1 MTNKDLYSALSNV
14 DPDMVLDA
22 QPAQRRTRPVW
33 AKAVAIT
40 ACACLTVGVLAALPF
55 IAKWAEPDTPIVP
68 GETVTPEQTEQ
79 QTEVPTAGQV
89 IGDPIQGTVFLY
101 VPSEEERVDNTIPEN
116 FSASTAFGVYTNK
129 ERVSLNDAK
138 KEDKVSPLTGESI
151 EYKYTISYRKTST
164 AGEFGTYYS
173 QFDRFE
179 NDSEIIDYLHGTDQI
194 MYYSIPSESDPT
206 LPLMSEEEVKA
217 IAEEFILNVV
227 STENFE
233 QLSYVQMSMDPLDR
247 YALLYVRY
255 INGYPTDETISIW
268 IDKDGTVSGYNG
280 YNIGKYNLLDSM
292 LSKQA
297 LDTAYNTLSKQINKL
312 ELSELNCH
320 EPQLITSSTGVV
332 FLRIAITYIDQSGMR
347 CSDIVMTNVQ

>member
-1 MTNKDLYSALSNV
+1 MTNKDLYRALSDV
-14 DPDMVLDA
+14 DTGMVLDA
-22 QPAQRRTRPVW
+22 QPAPKRSRPVW
-33 AKAVAIT
+33 ARAVAIA
-40 ACACLTVGVLAALPF
+40 ACACLTVGVLATLPF
-55 IAKWAEPDTPIVP
+55 ISKWAAPDTPDVP

-101 VPSEEERVDNTIPEN
+101 VPSEEVRIDNTIPKN

-194 MYYSIPSESDPT
+194 MYYSVPSEFDPA
-206 LPLMSEEEVKA
+206 LPSMSEEKVKT
-217 IAEEFILNVV
+217 IAEEFILDIVTQD
-227 STENFE
+227 SFE
-233 QLSYVQMSMDPLDR
+233 QLTYVQMSIDPLDR
-247 YALLYVRY
+247 YTLLYTRY

-280 YNIGKYNLLDSM
+280 YNVGKYDLLESKM
-292 LSKQA
+292 SKQA
-297 LDTAYNTLSKQINKL
+297 LDKAYSTLSEQINKL
-312 ELSELNCH
+312 ELFELNCH
-320 EPQLITSSTGVV
+320 EPQIVTSSTGVV
-332 FLRIAITYIDQSGMR
+332 FLRIAITYVDQSGMR
-347 CSDIVMTNVQ
+347 CSDVVMTNVQ